1 MFCIIIVLLLLLFY
15 SVIVSIFIIIAIIIV
30 LIVVISS
37 IIIIIIIIIIMIII
51 YFHLRCQW
59 NNSYDYSCHHTNT
72 ILLSIKFQLQTF
84 HIFLLMC
91 ICSTHIC
98 FAQSQNLKYNIKDSL
113 TELYIYI
120 YIYIGMNVFL
130 TDWHRSGGNT
140 GFPPYYLMIFL
151 KAPALKLMPT
161 LMPPPSTYKW
171 TSPH

>member
-1 MFCIIIVLLLLLFY
+1 
-15 SVIVSIFIIIAIIIV
+15 
-30 LIVVISS
+30 
-37 IIIIIIIIIIMIII
+37 
-51 YFHLRCQW
+51 
-59 NNSYDYSCHHTNT
+59 
-72 ILLSIKFQLQTF
+72 
-84 HIFLLMC
+84 MC

-98 FAQSQNLKYNIKDSL
+98 FAQSQNLKYNINHSL
-113 TELYIYI
+113 TEF

-130 TDWHRSGGNT
+130 TDCHRSGGDT

>member
-37 IIIIIIIIIIMIII
+37 IIIIIIIIIIIMIII

-120 YIYIGMNVFL
+120 YIYILGWMYFWQIDIDQEG
-130 TDWHRSGGNT
+130 TQ
-140 GFPPYYLMIFL
+140 GFPLIISWFFW
-151 KAPALKLMPT
+151 KL
-161 LMPPPSTYKW
+161 L
-171 TSPH
+171 H